1 MSLCIICHTHDA
13 TIPDRDSGSSRK
25 RLCSGCHALRLKGD
39 LRNILRLHKERVG
52 DANNQHD
59 DSGSDAG

>member
-25 RLCSGCHALRLKGD
+25 KLCANCHAERLKGD
-39 LRNILRLHKERVG
+39 LRRILQIERKRRLERIV
-52 DANNQHD
+52 
-59 DSGSDAG
+59 